1 MATVDKIRSGLIEK
15 ILTIKNKDFLLALDK
30 LVSLNATDKELV
42 GLTEEQKEML
52 KLSEEDIKNG
62 RLISQEAMDKR
73 NHLFLKK
80 QVSKIHA

>member
-1 MATVDKIRSGLIEK
+1 MATVDKIRSELIDK
-15 ILTIKNKDFLLALDK
+15 IMTIENKDFLLALDK
-30 LVSLNATDKELV
+30 LVSSNATDVEVLE
-42 GLTEEQKEML
+42 LTEEQKEML

-80 QVSKIHA
+80 QISKIHA